1 MTTVHKFP
9 LAAIPDVELMMPA
22 GARLLHVG
30 HQDGALMLWAEVDEQ
45 APAERRQFVVVGTGW
60 GKPADAEVYVGTVQ
74 APNGLVWHVF
84 EVAPLPVPEVG
95 EERQAMIDQ
104 LRDQAI
110 ELDMLREALGVPYE
124 PHQSL
129 LERMLEAARGRA
141 GSGAAPEPPA
151 QQPMSRDREVWRAA
165 LTLANNICVQ
175 ESDRYNGDD
184 RNAEAEAAARCARRC
199 RMWIDPEDEQLAE
212 LLDEAGIG
220 KGESNE
226 G

>member
-95 EERQAMIDQ
+95 EERQARSDQ

-110 ELDMLREALGVPYE
+110 ELDMLRAAVRGLRAECERLRADARRLDA
-124 PHQSL
+124 
-129 LERMLEAARGRA
+129 LEREAH
-141 GSGAAPEPPA
+141 EPGGL
-151 QQPMSRDREVWRAA
+151 R
-165 LTLANNICVQ
+165 LH
-175 ESDRYNGDD
+175 
-184 RNAEAEAAARCARRC
+184 AEAFTESLRIQRGLALQHRSLREAVDQF
-199 RMWIDPEDEQLAE
+199 I
-212 LLDEAGIG
+212 EAS
-220 KGESNE
+220 KS
-226 G
+226 

>member
-74 APNGLVWHVF
+74 IQNGLVWHVF

-151 QQPMSRDREVWRAA
+151 QEPGTAAEIEALRADSDRLRWLTEDHADPEARNKCREILGRMPVMSYSAACMVIDSARAA
-165 LTLANNICVQ
+165 LA
-175 ESDRYNGDD
+175 D
-184 RNAEAEAAARCARRC
+184 
-199 RMWIDPEDEQLAE
+199 
-212 LLDEAGIG
+212 
-220 KGESNE
+220 GEGN
-226 G
+226 

>member
-104 LRDQAI
+104 LQDQAI

-129 LERMLEAARGRA
+129 LERMLERAKSLRSEAERACTHLLMCHRFYQRIAPPMCDGVDAEGSPSQSRELREFVSMLERRADAA
-141 GSGAAPEPPA
+141 
-151 QQPMSRDREVWRAA
+151 MLREV
-165 LTLANNICVQ
+165 
-175 ESDRYNGDD
+175 
-184 RNAEAEAAARCARRC
+184 AR
-199 RMWIDPEDEQLAE
+199 
-212 LLDEAGIG
+212 
-220 KGESNE
+220 
-226 G
+226 

>member
-1 MTTVHKFP
+1 MSDRYQP
-9 LAAIPDVELMMPA
+9 LRDAIA
-22 GARLLHVG
+22 TRHTSG
-30 HQDGALMLWAEVDEQ
+30 
-45 APAERRQFVVVGTGW
+45 
-60 GKPADAEVYVGTVQ
+60 
-74 APNGLVWHVF
+74 GLVF
-84 EVAPLPVPEVG
+84 GADPDAIVAPLPVPEVG

-151 QQPMSRDREVWRAA
+151 QEPM
-165 LTLANNICVQ
+165 T
-175 ESDRYNGDD
+175 
-184 RNAEAEAAARCARRC
+184 
-199 RMWIDPEDEQLAE
+199 DEQVAE
-212 LLDEAGIG
+212 MHHLDQFGLFCDLDEFGQIVRAVEQFHGIG

>member
-141 GSGAAPEPPA
+141 GSGAAPKPPA
-151 QQPMSRDREVWRAA
+151 QQPMTEEQIVNACYTYRHDFGLLPKLERH
-165 LTLANNICVQ
+165 LLM
-175 ESDRYNGDD
+175 
-184 RNAEAEAAARCARRC
+184 AEARR
-199 RMWIDPEDEQLAE
+199 WADAF
-212 LLDEAGIG
+212 GIG
-220 KGESNE
+220 KGESNAD
-226 G
+226 